1 MCCKILC
8 ARSLQTTIQSQTN
21 SERETEREGVWE
33 RERGHRRIN
42 CNLYNICPVAS
53 IRFIWGDNLWIS
65 CKEQKEISR
74 EFVSKSRQ
82 LMRNCKTRWLSKV
95 PSRSLNVFSCIQ
107 FLTFIIVFQQFSSMH
122 ERKYYLTYL
131 VYVDS
136 LYLKRRTWI
145 KYMNEELMRL
155 KNALSM
161 HLL

>member
-21 SERETEREGVWE
+21 SERETEREKE
-33 RERGHRRIN
+33 TGHRRIN

-65 CKEQKEISR
+65 CKAQKEITR

-82 LMRNCKTRWLSKV
+82 LWRNYKTRWLSKV
-95 PSRSLNVFSCIQ
+95 SSRSLNVKACMQ
-107 FLTFIIVFQQFSSMH
+107 FLTFIIVLQQFSSMH

>member
-1 MCCKILC
+1 M
-8 ARSLQTTIQSQTN
+8 R
-21 SERETEREGVWE
+21 ERK
-33 RERGHRRIN
+33 RGHRRIN

-65 CKEQKEISR
+65 CKAQKEITR

-82 LMRNCKTRWLSKV
+82 LMRNYKARWLSKV
-95 PSRSLNVFSCIQ
+95 PSRSLNVKACMQ

-136 LYLKRRTWI
+136 LYLNRRTCGIWSRRCCIRI

-161 HLL
+161 HLLSIEEVVIQ